1 MNSLKQFLAKI
12 PFALGFMI
20 GFWLL
25 LGLVDLLKNY
35 VAAIN
40 YGRDFDWGMSVTF
53 VSTYSLSWILLSYP
67 IFTIFNRLNN
77 RSWPIKLSA
86 QAGLSIVFGFLHILI
101 LSLMFTATL
110 YDSQSAETSFWQF
123 FYDDT
128 SRRILPATVNSAVA
142 YWVVIIIL
150 FAFDYYQK
158 YQKQALVALQ
168 LESQLTQAK
177 LQTLKMQLQ
186 PHFLFNAH
194 NTISMLVRTEKYAQ
208 ATNMISALSDLLRTS
223 LTRSDTQLIPLQ
235 EEIDLLKKY
244 LKIERARFEDRL
256 MVNFDIDDTISEAM
270 VPNLFLQPIV
280 ENAFKHGI
288 SRRMEE
294 AEINISIRQEQQ
306 QLLITV
312 SNSGPSLPPGWSLE
326 AHYGIG
332 LTNTINRLKQLYPG
346 RYQFDIRNTANGK
359 QGVAVE
365 IQMPFELQEETI
377 HEPV

>member
-326 AHYGIG
+326 AHSGIG